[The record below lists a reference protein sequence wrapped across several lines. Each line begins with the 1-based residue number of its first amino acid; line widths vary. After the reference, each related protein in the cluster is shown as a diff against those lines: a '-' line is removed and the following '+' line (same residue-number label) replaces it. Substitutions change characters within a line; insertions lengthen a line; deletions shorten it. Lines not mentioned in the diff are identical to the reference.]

1 MDDLAVNVYVYTG
14 GGNTF
19 GGVFHWYCTLFFLWS
34 SRRGSLICM
43 YTHNT
48 VILSTSP
55 YLLFIHFYMWLSY
68 LSFIFIEKGLK
79 LDGNNSGSHLSS
91 KITKNLFYLSVFFLF
106 VCCFFLAKPSI

>member
-1 MDDLAVNVYVYTG
+1 MSNFTEVRSVDDLAVNVYTG
-14 GGNTF
+14 GGNTCV
-19 GGVFHWYCTLFFLWS
+19 GGFHWYCTLFSLWS
-34 SRRGSLICM
+34 RRLGTLICM

-48 VILSTSP
+48 VILSSSP

-91 KITKNLFYLSVFFLF
+91 NTFFK
-106 VCCFFLAKPSI
+106 AKPPI